1 MSHTDPTGTSPNDP
15 NYDLLARMIAD
26 AGEDPVLTL
35 AIIVSKMLEHGR
47 TTPEALARLGISE
60 EELFTV
66 LEALEESDTS
76 EEFNAALDLQA
87 ALQHYNAVLVE
98 IANERGVSAVG
109 ESYVKMR
116 SAIAAFAERNDV
128 LDLRIAYRLMLAE
141 CPHLLPGTTPS
152 NKG

>member
-1 MSHTDPTGTSPNDP
+1 MSQSEPSTPVDQ
-15 NYDLLARMIAD
+15 NYDLLARMLAE
-26 AGEDPVLTL
+26 AGDDPVLTL
-35 AIIVSKMLEHGR
+35 AIVVSKMLEHGR

-60 EELFTV
+60 DELFAV
-66 LEALEESDTS
+66 LEALEESDS
-76 EEFNAALDLQA
+76 PEEFNAALDLQA

-98 IANERGVSAVG
+98 IANERGVPAVG

-152 NKG
+152 NRS